1 MDSGGTSCYF
11 ISYRQCMTTLSGLR
25 GYCFQSPY
33 YHGPAAK
40 VRTQAAR

>member
-11 ISYRQCMTTLSGLR
+11 ISYRQCMTTLSGLG
-25 GYCFQSPY
+25 GYRFQSPY